1 MLTCQRVLQPDKE
14 AFKPANPGKMSTGPG
29 TFHGLFGGK
38 IEYIEDG
45 VYSRP
50 KKFGGAV
57 HCLFQRSIAT
67 VSPYHHE
74 P

>member
-1 MLTCQRVLQPDKE
+1 MQPDKE

-50 KKFGGAV
+50 KKFGGEY
-57 HCLFQRSIAT
+57 R
-67 VSPYHHE
+67 
-74 P
+74 